1 MANSMSYLLENV
13 CLVNIPIVNTSIIL
27 SNLCTSLTSLYTV
40 YLRQLTPPPALSVN
54 LLKFHNE
61 VYNAYFRHN
70 TNSSYNCRSL
80 DFLDPVSLLIADI
93 GILVWP

>member
-1 MANSMSYLLENV
+1 MANSMSYLHENV

-27 SNLCTSLTSLYTV
+27 SNLCTSHTSLYTV
-40 YLRQLTPPPALSVN
+40 YLRQLVKVRFPVN
-54 LLKFHNE
+54 NLKLINK